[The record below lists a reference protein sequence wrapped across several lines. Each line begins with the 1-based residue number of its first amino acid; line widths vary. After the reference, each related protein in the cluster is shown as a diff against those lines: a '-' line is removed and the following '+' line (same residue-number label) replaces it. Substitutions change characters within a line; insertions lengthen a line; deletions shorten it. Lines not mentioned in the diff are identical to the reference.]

1 MSKSLARVKAALAGV
16 EAEVVEMPSE
26 TRTAL
31 QAAEAVGCALDQIVK
46 SILFQ
51 GASGRLYLFLTAGG
65 NQVDPAKASAL
76 AGEALGRADADTVRR
91 VTGFAIGGVSPVG
104 HLTQQPLWL
113 DRRLTGFACIY
124 AAAGTP
130 RHLFSIAPA
139 ALLAVSGAEIA
150 DFTACPPKI
159 CDFFPA

>member
-1 MSKSLARVKAALAGV
+1 MSKSLARVKAALAEV
-16 EAEVVEMPSE
+16 EAQIYEMPSE

-51 GASGRLYLFLTAGG
+51 GTSGRLFLFLAAGG
-65 NQVDPAKASAL
+65 NQVDAAKASAL

-91 VTGFAIGGVSPVG
+91 LTGFAIGGVSPVG
-104 HLTQQPLWL
+104 HLTPHPLWL
-113 DRRLTGFACIY
+113 DRRLTEFGRIY

-139 ALLAVSGAEIA
+139 ALLAASGAEIA
-150 DFTACPPKI
+150 DFTA
-159 CDFFPA
+159 

>member
-16 EAEVVEMPSE
+16 EAAVYEMPSE
-26 TRTAL
+26 TRTAP

-65 NQVDPAKASAL
+65 NQVDAAKAGAL

-104 HLTQQPLWL
+104 HLTPQPLWL
-113 DRRLTGFACIY
+113 DRRLTEFSCIY

-130 RHLFSIAPA
+130 RHLFSIAPD

-150 DFTACPPKI
+150 DFTA
-159 CDFFPA
+159 